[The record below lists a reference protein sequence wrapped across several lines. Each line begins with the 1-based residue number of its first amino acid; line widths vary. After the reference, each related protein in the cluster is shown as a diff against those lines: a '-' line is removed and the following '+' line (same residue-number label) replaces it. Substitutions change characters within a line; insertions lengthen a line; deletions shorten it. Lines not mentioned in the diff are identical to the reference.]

1 MSLADPIIGID
12 LGTTNSLV
20 TICDSTGPR
29 VIPDPAGRAL
39 LPSVVRYDRAPDGSI
54 RAVVGH
60 DALAQAPAF
69 PQGTI
74 ASIKRLMGRSRRDA
88 EAELPHLSYDVIEGP
103 HSTARARVP
112 VYDPG
117 ARDGPHEWIVR
128 SPQEVSASILSEL
141 RSRASAALGAPV
153 QRAVITVP
161 AYFDDAQRQ
170 ATRDA
175 GRMAGLDVVRII
187 AEPTAAALAYGLGA
201 GLSRADGRERTIAV
215 YDLGGGTFDVSIL
228 RITPGEGAG
237 EPAFFQVLS
246 TSGDTHLGGDDLD
259 QSIVL
264 HLLSEAGD
272 PAGAAL
278 ARLAALPG
286 DARARLVEAAREA
299 KHRLSNEHAA
309 LVRCELGP
317 GRALEA
323 TVTREDLDRLSSPLI
338 ERTLAACAGAL
349 RDAAPALEGEPL
361 DGVVLVGGMT
371 RMPAVRERVKRFFGL
386 DPYAGI
392 DPDQVVALGAAVQA
406 SILQGARRDA
416 LLLDVIPL
424 SLGIETVGGAVA
436 KVIMRNTTVPARARE
451 MFSTS
456 VDNQTAIRLHVL
468 QGEREMAGDCRS
480 LGVFSLR
487 VPPMPAGMPQ
497 VEVDFGVDANGV
509 LTVTATER
517 RSGRRADVQIVPNH
531 GLSRDEVERIER
543 DSLAHAREDMTRHQV
558 VDLVTNSRL
567 DLKWIG
573 DRLARYGSL
582 LDDASRASLAATAD
596 ALRALVEAADADWRS
611 ADVKALQAAKAA
623 LDRGSVRLQ
632 EIAITQSLRE
642 GSG

>member
-1 MSLADPIIGID
+1 MSVPDPIIGID

-20 TICDSTGPR
+20 AICDNAGPR
-29 VIPDPAGRAL
+29 VIGDSAGRAL
-39 LPSVVRYDRAPDGSI
+39 LPSVVRYERDDAGAARP
-54 RAVVGH
+54 VVGH
-60 DALAQAPAF
+60 DALDQAARF
-69 PQGTI
+69 PQSTI

-88 EAELPHLSYDVIEGP
+88 EAELVHLSYEVIEGE
-103 HSTARARVP
+103 HATARARVP
-112 VYDPG
+112 VVDPAHPDSPG
-117 ARDGPHEWIVR
+117 VWIVR
-128 SPQEVSASILSEL
+128 SPQEVSAAILGAL
-141 RSRASAALGAPV
+141 RARASAALGTDV
-153 QRAVITVP
+153 TRAVITVP

-187 AEPTAAALAYGLGA
+187 AEPTGAALAYGLGA
-201 GLSRADGRERTIAV
+201 GLSRADARERTIAV

-228 RITPGEGAG
+228 RVTPGEEAG
-237 EPAFFQVLS
+237 EPAFFQVLA

-259 QSIVL
+259 HALVL
-264 HLLSEAGD
+264 HVLGDRAQGAEAMN
-272 PAGAAL
+272 
-278 ARLAALPG
+278 RLASLSPE
-286 DARARLVEAAREA
+286 ARARLRAIARDA
-299 KHRLSNEHAA
+299 KHRLSDETSARVH
-309 LVRCELGP
+309 CEVAP
-317 GRALEA
+317 GKILEA
-323 TVTREDLDRLSSPLI
+323 TVTRSDLERLAQPLI
-338 ERTLAACAGAL
+338 RRTLDACARAM
-349 RDAAPALEGEPL
+349 RDAAQAMGDEPL

-371 RMPAVRERVKRFFGL
+371 RMPLVRARVREFFGL
-386 DPYAGI
+386 EPYAGI

-406 SILQGARRDA
+406 SILQGTRRDA

-424 SLGIETVGGAVA
+424 SLGIETVGGAAA
-436 KVIMRNTTVPARARE
+436 KVVMRNTTVPARARE

-456 VDNQTAIRLHVL
+456 VDNQTAIRLHVV
-468 QGEREMAGDCRS
+468 QGEREMASDCRS

-497 VEVDFGVDANGV
+497 VEVDFMIDANGV

-543 DSLAHAREDMTRHQV
+543 ESVLHAREDMTRHQV

-573 DRLARYGSL
+573 DRLTRFGAK
-582 LDDASRASLAATAD
+582 LDEPQRRMLETLSQR
-596 ALRALVEAADADWRS
+596 LRALVDGAEADWRQ
-611 ADVKALQAAKAA
+611 ADVKVMQETKAA
-623 LDRGSVRLQ
+623 LDRASVRLQ
-632 EIAITQSLRE
+632 EIAITESLRE